1 MLNSKSRRLEQKK
14 SQILYP
20 GFFGHGDF
28 LLEKSDLEVAMLGF
42 FLCLPT
48 KKKTAHPLF
57 QAYLKEAHDWQAED
71 STSFTALHVAHVL
84 CALNKLKRSG
94 LREPDVDAHVEI
106 LQTLADNYL
115 VQGKMIPAK
124 LLRLGTLK
132 HPFQPLKKKEVEW
145 KREDG
150 NIP

>member
-1 MLNSKSRRLEQKK
+1 MV
-14 SQILYP
+14 
-20 GFFGHGDF
+20 FFCWKGVISESPC
-28 LLEKSDLEVAMLGF
+28 LVF
-42 FLCLPT
+42 FMFA
-48 KKKTAHPLF
+48 KKKAHPLF
-57 QAYLKEAHDWQAED
+57 QAYLKEAHDWQPED
-71 STSFTALHVAHVL
+71 STSFTALHVAHLL

-132 HPFQPLKKKEVEW
+132 HPIVLRWLNLGFFEI
-145 KREDG
+145 RS
-150 NIP
+150 

>member
-1 MLNSKSRRLEQKK
+1 MFAN
-14 SQILYP
+14 
-20 GFFGHGDF
+20 
-28 LLEKSDLEVAMLGF
+28 
-42 FLCLPT
+42 
-48 KKKTAHPLF
+48 KKKPAHPLF
-57 QAYLKEAHDWQAED
+57 QAYLKEAHDWQPED

-132 HPFQPLKKKEVEW
+132 HPFQPLTKKKMLNGKERMETSIVLRW
-145 KREDG
+145 LNLGFLGIRS
-150 NIP
+150 

>member
-1 MLNSKSRRLEQKK
+1 M
-14 SQILYP
+14 SQVLCP
-20 GFFGHGDF
+20 GFFGHGVF
-28 LLEKSDLEVAMLGF
+28 WLEKSDFRVAMLGF
-42 FLCLPT
+42 FYVCQQKP
-48 KKKTAHPLF
+48 AHPLF
-57 QAYLKEAHDWQAED
+57 QAYLKETHDWQPED
-71 STSFTALHVAHVL
+71 STSFTALHVAHLL

-132 HPFQPLKKKEVEW
+132 HPFQPLKKK
-145 KREDG
+145 RS
-150 NIP
+150 